1 MVPRKLQTVDQ
12 MWSSYQA
19 LKTLKE
25 RRVQI
30 HARLC
35 LHYAPIAKYIALRLS
50 PLLAG
55 TRDPINLVPTAW
67 IALSRQIELWTD
79 PYEGTFKES
88 AIRAIRDAVLEQ
100 IDQIN
105 ST

>member
-1 MVPRKLQTVDQ
+1 MHAPDWTIDQ
-12 MWSSYQA
+12 VWSSYQS
-19 LKTLKE
+19 LKVLKE

-50 PLLAG
+50 PLVAG
-55 TRDPINLVPTAW
+55 TRDPINLVPAAW

-79 PYEGTFKES
+79 PYEGTFKET

>member
-1 MVPRKLQTVDQ
+1 MHAPDWTIDQ
-12 MWSSYQA
+12 VWSSYQS
-19 LKTLKE
+19 LKALKE

-30 HARLC
+30 HARLF
-35 LHYAPIAKYIALRLS
+35 LHYAPLAKYIALRLS
-50 PLLAG
+50 PLVAG

-79 PYEGTFKES
+79 PYEGTFKQS
-88 AIRAIRDAVLEQ
+88 AIEAIRDAVLEQ